1 MLRTSCSGLA
11 ATSHAKSFVRFI
23 AKPAHG
29 SGAKA
34 TGVPLAKVASLVM
47 SGKTLAELGIISE
60 AIPRHIAVK
69 EAVLPFQKFH
79 GALSRKTL
87 RQKDIGSYCP

>member
-1 MLRTSCSGLA
+1 VLRTSCSGLA

-34 TGVPLAKVASLVM
+34 TDEKFFKGLLLCATAIFADPPANGFAKNLTLLLSCLVRLGRFIRSFSRSSFTHSLH
-47 SGKTLAELGIISE
+47 SLHNL
-60 AIPRHIAVK
+60 
-69 EAVLPFQKFH
+69 
-79 GALSRKTL
+79 
-87 RQKDIGSYCP
+87 C